1 MVLTGLPS
9 RVSST
14 IEKVKLS
21 ISRSSILTA
30 IVVAIILAAVP
41 GQIQRLLNTGEPY
54 LFSHL
59 FFEDM
64 LASLSGPGRLR
75 FIAQP
80 AIALF
85 LGIRDGA
92 RDERGGSPPFLVAL
106 LQKDTQAHFVVECF
120 GIDPRL
126 SRDGD
131 TSGRYF
137 PGSNLPQ
144 HPSGCGLVA
153 RADANCPTVRHIQGL
168 GESICTEGKPAD
180 ASRAPALSYAGRR
193 AGPTKGT
200 VGLRLVL

>member
-30 IVVAIILAAVP
+30 IVVAMILAAVP

-64 LASLSGPGRLR
+64 LARLSGPGRLR
-75 FIAQP
+75 FIAQT
-80 AIALF
+80 ASALF

-92 RDERGGSPPFLVAL
+92 RDALAVLPPFLAAL
-106 LQKDTQAHFVVECF
+106 LSKKTHKRTLLLSALASIRDFVAMAILVDVISQVLIF
-120 GIDPRL
+120 RNIHPAAALLLGPMLIALPYAT
-126 SRDGD
+126 SR
-131 TSGRYF
+131 
-137 PGSNLPQ
+137 
-144 HPSGCGLVA
+144 
-153 RADANCPTVRHIQGL
+153 GL
-168 GESICTEGKPAD
+168 GESICTEGKPAE
-180 ASRAPALSYAGRR
+180 ASRAPALS
-193 AGPTKGT
+193 
-200 VGLRLVL
+200 